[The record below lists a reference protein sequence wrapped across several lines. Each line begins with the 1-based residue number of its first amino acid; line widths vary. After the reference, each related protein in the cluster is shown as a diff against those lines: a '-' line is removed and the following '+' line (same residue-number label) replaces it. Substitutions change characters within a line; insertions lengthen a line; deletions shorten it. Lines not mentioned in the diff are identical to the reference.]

1 MKFKI
6 IKIENAPHFVLGG
19 FYLTQS
25 NIYTLQNNK
34 TWMFLS
40 ALVSNLN
47 GYESAKF
54 VL

>member
-6 IKIENAPHFVLGG
+6 IKIENAPNFVLGG
-19 FYLTQS
+19 FKYIQ
-25 NIYTLQNNK
+25 IQNNK

-40 ALVSNLN
+40 ALKSNLN